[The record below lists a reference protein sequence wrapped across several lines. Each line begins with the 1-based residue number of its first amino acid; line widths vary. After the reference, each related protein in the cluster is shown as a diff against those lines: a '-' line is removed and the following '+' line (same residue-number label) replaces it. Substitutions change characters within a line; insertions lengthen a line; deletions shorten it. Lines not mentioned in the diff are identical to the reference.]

1 MNPTEAATTA
11 SRRDRHGSA
20 VITLPSDR
28 EILITR
34 RFDAPAALVFRAW
47 TTPAFVEQWWGRESA
62 PLIVCTIDLRVGG
75 SWRYVSRT
83 ADGTELGW
91 HGTYREIEAPH
102 RLVSTEV
109 FEWYPD
115 GEAIDTLVLEEH
127 DGVTTLRVTVLH
139 TSRENRDGHVN
150 SGMEGGLQESMDRI
164 ESLMSIVTDP
174 TADPTSVAQ
183 RYRRVAARFTETIAA
198 VAPTAWEQPA
208 PCDGWVARDVVRH
221 LVDWVPGLL
230 ESGAGIELPAAPSVD
245 EDPLGAWTTM
255 SDAIQAVLDDSA
267 TPQRTF
273 SHPQA
278 GTHPLEQAIGMFIL
292 GDVVIHTWDL
302 ARATG
307 LDETLDAGEVAA
319 MYVGMLPIDEML
331 RASGQYGPRV
341 DVPDDA
347 DLQTKLI
354 AFTGRRP

>member
-1 MNPTEAATTA
+1 MNQTDTTA
-11 SRRDRHGSA
+11 TRPDRRGSA

-34 RFDAPAALVFRAW
+34 SFDAPAALVFRAW
-47 TTPAFVEQWWGRESA
+47 TTPAFVERWWGHESA
-62 PLIVCTIDLRVGG
+62 PLIECTIDLRVGG

-91 HGTYREIEAPH
+91 HGTYREIDAPH

-109 FEWYPD
+109 FEGYPD
-115 GEAIDTLVLEEH
+115 GEALDTLVLDEH
-127 DGVTTLRVTVLH
+127 DGITTLRITVLH
-139 TSRENRDGHVN
+139 ATRENRDGHVN
-150 SGMEGGLQESMDRI
+150 SGMEGGLQASLDRI
-164 ESLMSIVTDP
+164 ESMMSSVVQDP
-174 TADPTSVAQ
+174 GADPTTVAQ
-183 RYRRVAARFTETIAA
+183 RYRRAAGRFTDTIAA
-198 VAPTAWEQPA
+198 VAPSAWEQPA
-208 PCDGWVARDVVRH
+208 PCEGWVARDVVRH

-230 ESGAGIELPAAPSVD
+230 RSGAGIELPAGPSVD
-245 EDPLGAWTTM
+245 DDPLGAWTTM
-255 SDAIQAVLDDSA
+255 SDAIQSVLDDPA
-267 TPQRTF
+267 TTERTF

-302 ARATG
+302 AHATG
-307 LDETLDAGEVAA
+307 SDETLDASEVAA
-319 MYVGMLPIDEML
+319 MYFGMLPLDEML

-341 DVPDDA
+341 EVPEDA